1 MGRPIYSFEFTQ
13 SGNHMI
19 VDACVP
25 VAVGHRIFELVRSAA
40 QADRA
45 SIASQ
50 RPKLKLAKE
59 PELQFRSL
67 DMPKPPKAKNVA
79 NRSKKQPTAKGP
91 K

>member
-13 SGNHMI
+13 AGSHMI

-25 VAVGHRIFELVRSAA
+25 VAVGHRIFELGRSAA

-59 PELQFRSL
+59 PELQVRSL
-67 DMPKPPKAKNVA
+67 DMPKVPKAGNVA
-79 NRSKKQPTAKGP
+79 KKQKTSPTAKAP

>member
-13 SGNHMI
+13 SGKHMI

-25 VAVGHRIFELVRSAA
+25 VAVGHRIFELVQSSA

-45 SIASQ
+45 PIAS
-50 RPKLKLAKE
+50 RKPKLKLAEK
-59 PELQFRSL
+59 PEFQLRSL
-67 DMPKPPKAKNVA
+67 DMPRGARAKSVAKRPKKPPVA
-79 NRSKKQPTAKGP
+79 NAP